1 MVPNDSLLN
10 SVGLLLLAAVVT
22 FLTTAYWFRRN
33 ASIKEA
39 DRLAVEHQKVLD
51 RLSEMEVK
59 FATVNQAII
68 PISTAFQAILIKELT
83 HYHTPEMDELM
94 RKIGPPNTLTENEE
108 IRLSVL
114 LRERT
119 LDMGPLIS
127 DSERDA
133 ALILPAIMKRARI
146 EADKLK
152 GAEELKLRLV
162 TIAAVVGLP
171 VVMTEPGSPP
181 LVLGGGQTSDDPKS

>member
-1 MVPNDSLLN
+1 MDEATSSFVN
-10 SVGLLLLAAVVT
+10 SVGLLGLGSAFSFVVAWYWSSRGAAT
-22 FLTTAYWFRRN
+22 RE
-33 ASIKEA
+33 K
-39 DRLAVEHQKVLD
+39 DRLASEHEKVLV
-51 RLSEMEVK
+51 RLNEMEVK

-94 RKIGPPNTLTENEE
+94 RKVGPPNTLTEDEE
-108 IRLSVL
+108 IRLAEL

-133 ALILPAIMKRARI
+133 ALILPAVMRRART
-146 EADKLK
+146 EATTLS

-162 TIAAVVGLP
+162 TVAAVVGLP
-171 VVMTEPGSPP
+171 VVVTEPPLAPP
-181 LVLGGGQTSDDPKS
+181 PPGAHKGE